1 MLVTV
6 LSASIALNDTTY
18 TARYAP
24 HLDLQQHIVSNSH
37 LKTKVYYIPE
47 FVFTI
52 NIVFFMVLLLHV
64 TRTLLNK
71 VFLEVI

>member
-6 LSASIALNDTTY
+6 LSASIALNDTMY
-18 TARYAP
+18 TVRYAP
-24 HLDLQQHIVSNSH
+24 HLDLQQHIVSNSF
-37 LKTKVYYIPE
+37 LKTNVYHIPE

-52 NIVFFMVLLLHV
+52 NIVFKVLLLHV
-64 TRTLLNK
+64 TSTLLNQ